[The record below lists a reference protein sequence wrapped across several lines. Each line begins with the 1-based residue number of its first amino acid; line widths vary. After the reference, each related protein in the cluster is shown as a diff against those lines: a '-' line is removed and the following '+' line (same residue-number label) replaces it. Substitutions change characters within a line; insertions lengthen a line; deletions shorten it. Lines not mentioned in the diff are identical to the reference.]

1 MSQQTEI
8 NHDPTN
14 SADCIYLVS
23 KNEELWSQIEPV
35 LESVTQLDDLKKLP
49 EIIKG
54 FVELINNNE
63 CPKLE
68 NLESFIKDA
77 AKDSEL
83 YQKLTDIVKFIATQA
98 LSKTS

>member
-23 KNEELWSQIEPV
+23 KNEELWSQIQPV
-35 LESVTQLDDLKKLP
+35 LESLTQLDDLKKLP
-49 EIIKG
+49 AIIKG